1 MTECRV
7 SAVLFD
13 LDGTLVDSTA
23 VVERL
28 WGEWADRHSLDVRA
42 ILAISHGRRAHET
55 MREVAPH
62 LPDIEAQAAE
72 RIRMEEE
79 MLDGVVALPGAER
92 LLAQIPPERWAV
104 VTACPPVLARNR
116 LRAAGLPHPTVL
128 VSGDDVANGK
138 PHPEGYL
145 RAAERLGVPPCECLV
160 VEDAPA
166 GVEAGLAA
174 GMRVLA
180 LSTTHDGGRLRG
192 HWVLRDLSGVEAEVR
207 EAEVFLRIPAVVGR

>member
-23 VVERL
+23 VVETL
-28 WGEWADRHSLDVRA
+28 WKEWADQHSLDVNA
-42 ILAISHGRRAHET
+42 ILAISHGRRAQET
-55 MREVAPH
+55 MREIAPH
-62 LPDIEAQAAE
+62 LYDIEEQAAA
-72 RIRMEEE
+72 RIRLEEA

-116 LRAAGLPHPTVL
+116 LCAAGLPYPAVL
-128 VSGDDVANGK
+128 VSGDDVAQGK

-180 LSTTHDGGRLRG
+180 LATTHDAARLRG
-192 HWVLRDLSGVEAEVR
+192 HWVLRDLSGVVADVR
-207 EAEVFLRIPAVVGR
+207 EAEVFLRIPAFVGR